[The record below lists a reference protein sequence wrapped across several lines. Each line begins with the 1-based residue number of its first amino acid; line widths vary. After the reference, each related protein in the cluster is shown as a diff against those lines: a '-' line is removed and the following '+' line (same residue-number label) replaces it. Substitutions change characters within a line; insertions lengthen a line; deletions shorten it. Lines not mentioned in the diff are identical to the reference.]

1 MSTDSNQVDEFVIL
15 IGGEDCLEE
24 CHQVGLLSDWE
35 WPGIHIDAL
44 CFQDL
49 LECVLLWVVHKLEV
63 RDVLFNNDVGVPG
76 GKDVGVILEVGD
88 TDGPELVVSV
98 MGHVLCLGPDDLKG
112 GFMDGLT
119 DVLGE
124 LSDRSADLYMFLSG
138 VIVVFRNLQLLKDF
152 T

>member
-15 IGGEDCLEE
+15 VGGEDCLEE
-24 CHQVGLLSDWE
+24 CHQFRLLSDWE
-35 WPGIHIDAL
+35 RPGIHIDAL

-49 LECVLLWVVHKLEV
+49 LECVLLWVVLELEV
-63 RDVLFNNDVGVPG
+63 RDVLFNNDVGIPG
-76 GKDVGVILEVGD
+76 RKDVGVILEIGD
-88 TDGPELVVSV
+88 ADGPELVVSV
-98 MGHVLCLGPDDLKG
+98 MREVLRLGPNDLQG
-112 GFMDGLT
+112 GFMDCLT

-138 VIVVFRNLQLLKDF
+138 VVVVFRDLQLLKDF

>member
-15 IGGEDCLEE
+15 VGGEDGLEE

-35 WPGIHIDAL
+35 WPGIHINAL

-98 MGHVLCLGPDDLKG
+98 MGHALCLGPDDLQG

>member
-15 IGGEDCLEE
+15 VGGEDCLEE
-24 CHQVGLLSDWE
+24 CHQLSLLSDWE

-49 LECVLLWVVHKLEV
+49 LECVLLWVVHELEV
-63 RDVLFNNDVGVPG
+63 RDVLFNNDVSIPG
-76 GKDVGVILEVGD
+76 RDDAGVILEVGD

-138 VIVVFRNLQLLKDF
+138 VVVVFRDLQLLKDF